1 PTPSGG
7 PGGAGATVRHVWG
20 RSLPGVF
27 AAATSGPLLAVISRR
42 MLSLRDTY
50 GVDIV
55 RDDADPALLIAVAV
69 CVIHLAEKEREG

>member
-1 PTPSGG
+1 M
-7 PGGAGATVRHVWG
+7 GAGPPVVAPWG
-20 RSLPGVF
+20 GTRAGVF
-27 AAATSGPLLAVISRR
+27 ALDSPGQLLAVISRR